1 MAARHDHQGLV
12 PEPATMRPEARVLRW
27 KPVEPASEGRMNDPA
42 ALEKLRPARGL
53 LLGLLLGALLWA
65 GILTFAWQFFR

>member
-1 MAARHDHQGLV
+1 
-12 PEPATMRPEARVLRW
+12 
-27 KPVEPASEGRMNDPA
+27 MNDPA